1 VYCYWPRDYQGK
13 IDLSYVTDYNHKLY
27 VSLNG
32 SGFYN
37 IRKDIYEKNPIPN
50 KQLTDD
56 EKKTR
61 NKFRKIIRQGFE
73 DQ

>member
-1 VYCYWPRDYQGK
+1 LLLAERLPGK
-13 IDLSYVTDYNHKLY
+13 IDLSYVTDYNYKLY
-27 VSLNG
+27 DSLNG

-37 IRKDIYEKNPIPN
+37 IRKDIYEKSPIPN

-61 NKFRKIIRQGFE
+61 NKFRKILRQALKINS
-73 DQ
+73 